1 MTEKDP
7 VSELTTLQ
15 ALRDTISDPTQ
26 RAALDAA
33 IAALAPPRDG
43 DVPTDPPGEDIAED
57 VEGAVRQHT
66 NSVQD
71 YAQVGASIAGSVQ
84 GSVVA
89 PLFPAGT
96 GGNYIAEVINLYGVN
111 APVTQADYSAALRRY
126 LEHVYA
132 RHATI
137 DLRGI
142 DDRPMD
148 MPLSELY
155 VSLTLYEP
163 LPLDMRGAGGLRGF
177 IEQMR
182 DMLRNEKS
190 RPAQAGSTPR
200 PVVWTQALQYPR
212 IVVVGGPGSGKTTLL
227 HYTAI
232 RLAEVLARDDH
243 SCLND
248 LGFDQEP
255 PVPLL
260 LPLRELGVY
269 LQECG
274 PRAASP
280 RLLLDCLANYY
291 NGFQLDLTGDF
302 FSRLCD
308 EGRVIL
314 LLDGLDE
321 VARSEDRV
329 FVSAVVREFVLRYPH
344 CRYVVTTRTAAYRS
358 DAQIDA
364 DFRICTVAD
373 LSEGQQLRFITNW
386 SRSLHR
392 LLYNLRGEQL
402 EQASAGY
409 SDDLWKA
416 LRSNE
421 RVRMLAGNPLLL
433 TVVAVIFYN
442 NYVLPDDRASL
453 YEECIE
459 VLLRG
464 GRGKVDRA
472 AQQRA
477 QYGGK
482 GELSMG
488 LNPRRELL
496 AAIAYTMH
504 QRGEDGLFVSRDELI
519 RIIADYLQH
528 RRPNPEE
535 AARIFVDEMPV
546 HIGLLD
552 EREVDRFRFSHL
564 SFQEFLAARHI
575 AETDRWNELLS
586 RYQDSWWREVIL
598 LCAGHLSQE
607 RCRRFLDQLIRQGQT
622 AAERSET
629 LELAALILADI
640 EDFKGQGPLIRRI
653 IADALSI
660 QLAPHAL
667 APAAARVT
675 CGRVLAQ
682 FGDPRSG
689 ICGLPP
695 AMVQLPGVL
704 FLIGNTSAELRSMDR
719 QTAHWLADTIN
730 PVSVHLTEFEIAR
743 YLVTN
748 AQYARFIADGG
759 YDPDQPWWSAAGRA
773 WLCAVGINVPRYWEH
788 PYFGRKQVNHPVVGI
803 SWYEA
808 QAFCRWLT
816 RHPTYNPEGAIY
828 RLPNEG
834 EWEYAARGAE
844 RRPYPWGFAEPDDEY
859 ANFQD
864 CYGGTTAVRSFPSGA
879 TPNGIYDLAGN
890 VWEWT
895 NSVYRPYPYDPY
907 DGREQE
913 DAPAD
918 KHFVIRGGSW
928 NNLAVSLRASGRYS
942 FEPEHR
948 SYELGFRL
956 AHSYPIERQME

>member
-1 MTEKDP
+1 MTETESP
-7 VSELTTLQ
+7 SELATLQ
-15 ALRDTISDPTQ
+15 ALLDATTDPPQ
-26 RAALDAA
+26 RAALTAA
-33 IAALAPPRDG
+33 IAALTPPMAPSIGG
-43 DVPTDPPGEDIAED
+43 DAEHEVAVP
-57 VEGAVRQHT
+57 RQHQSYVT
-66 NSVQD
+66 GP
-71 YAQVGASIAGSVQ
+71 ARVGASVAGGVH

-89 PLFPAGT
+89 PLFPDAAS
-96 GGNYIAEVINLYGVN
+96 GNYIAEVINLYGPNVP
-111 APVTQADYSAALRRY
+111 ATSADYSAALRRY
-126 LEHVYA
+126 LEHIYA

-163 LPLDMRGAGGLRGF
+163 LPTDMRGAGGLRGF

-182 DMLRNEKS
+182 ELLRNEKGH
-190 RPAQAGSTPR
+190 PARVSGTPR
-200 PVVWTQALQYPR
+200 PVAWAEALRYSR
-212 IVVVGGPGSGKTTLL
+212 IVIVGGPGSGKTTLL
-227 HYTAI
+227 HYTAV
-232 RLAEVLARDDH
+232 RLAEVLARDDYG
-243 SCLND
+243 SLTD
-248 LGFDQEP
+248 LGFEHDP

-260 LPLRELGVY
+260 LPLRELGAS
-269 LQECG
+269 LQEG
-274 PRAASP
+274 GSLTASP
-280 RLLLDCLANYY
+280 RLLLDCLATYY
-291 NGFQLDLTGDF
+291 NGFQLDLPSDF

-308 EGRVIL
+308 QGRVIL

-329 FVSAVVREFVLRYPH
+329 FVSAVVREFVLRYPN

-358 DAQIDA
+358 DVQIDA

-392 LLYNLRGEQL
+392 LLYGLSGERL
-402 EQASAGY
+402 EQAVASY

-416 LRSNE
+416 LRTNE
-421 RVRMLAGNPLLL
+421 RVRMLASNPLLL

-442 NYVLPDDRASL
+442 NYTLPGDRASL

-482 GELSMG
+482 PELPMG

-496 AAIAYTMH
+496 AAVAYAMH

-519 RIIADYLQH
+519 QIITDYLRG
-528 RRPNPEE
+528 RRPDPAE
-535 AARIFVDEMPV
+535 AARLFVEEMPV

-552 EREVDRFRFSHL
+552 EREPDRFRFSHL

-575 AETDRWNELLS
+575 AETDRWDELLDQ
-586 RYQDSWWREVIL
+586 YQDSWWREIIL

-607 RCRRFLDQLIRQGQT
+607 RCWRFIDQLLQQGQT
-622 AAERSET
+622 ASERSET
-629 LELAALILADI
+629 LELATTILAEI
-640 EDFKGQGPLIRRI
+640 EDFKGEGPLVKRI

-660 QLAPHAL
+660 QLAPLAV

-675 CGRVLAQ
+675 CGQVLAQ
-682 FGDPRSG
+682 LGDPRSS
-689 ICGLPP
+689 ICALPP
-695 AMVQLPGVL
+695 ALVPLPAVL
-704 FLIGNTSAELRSMDR
+704 FLVGNTAAELRTLDR
-719 QTAHWLADTIN
+719 HTATWLADTIN
-730 PVSVHLTEFEIAR
+730 PVSVHLSAFEIAR

-748 AQYARFIADGG
+748 AQYALFLAEGG
-759 YDPDQPWWSAAGRA
+759 YDPDQPWWSPIGQTWLQAAGVRK
-773 WLCAVGINVPRYWEH
+773 PHYWEH
-788 PYFGRKQVNHPVVGI
+788 HTFGYRRSNHPVVGI
-803 SWYEA
+803 SWFEA

-816 RHPTYNPEGAIY
+816 QHATYNPTGAVY
-828 RLPNEG
+828 RLPGEG
-834 EWEYAARGAE
+834 EWEYAARGVE
-844 RRPYPWGFAEPDDEY
+844 RRPYPWGFTEPGIEH
-859 ANFQD
+859 ANFRD
-864 CYGGTTAVRSFPSGA
+864 SYGGTTPVRSFPEGA
-879 TPNGIYDLAGN
+879 TPNGIYDMAGN

-895 NSVYRPYPYDPY
+895 NSIYLPYPYDPY

-913 DAPAD
+913 ECLAH
-918 KHFVIRGGSW
+918 KHIVVRGGSW
-928 NNLAVSLRASGRYS
+928 NNLSVSLRASGRYMI
-942 FEPEHR
+942 EPSHR

-956 AHSYPIERQME
+956 ARNLPAEPGV